1 MNSKPFKLFLIY
13 SISIITII
21 LPTDIVYNNS
31 WRYPMQEHTVI
42 DDKVLITIYESKS
55 AMPLIKSEKR

>member
-21 LPTDIVYNNS
+21 LPTYIVYNNS
-31 WRYPMQEHTVI
+31 WRYFMQEHTVI